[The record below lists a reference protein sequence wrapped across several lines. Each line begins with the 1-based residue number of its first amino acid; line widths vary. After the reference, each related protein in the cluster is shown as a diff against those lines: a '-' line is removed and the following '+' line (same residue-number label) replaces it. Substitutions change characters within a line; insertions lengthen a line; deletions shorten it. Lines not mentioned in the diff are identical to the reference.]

1 MLLQSQLPD
10 DFSARPDSRPNTG
23 KTSAAAGMSSLAA
36 GKFVFKLYEGSA
48 KDQID
53 RGTVAWCDQ
62 KHLLQDSTRYSE
74 HCKNISVKETAFK
87 KIQGKKITLTSL

>member
-10 DFSARPDSRPNTG
+10 DFSAHPDSRPDTG
-23 KTSAAAGMSSLAA
+23 KSSAAAGTSSLAA

-48 KDQID
+48 KDQTD
-53 RGTVAWCDQ
+53 RRPVAWCDQ

-74 HCKNISVKETAFK
+74 HCKNTVKETAFK